1 MFGKKKNVAGMMG
14 AISSQPIEGMRF
26 AMNVDPLER
35 MEQRRKGRLMGVD
48 PKKTKRKKSLMGMYN
63 GR

>member
-1 MFGKKKNVAGMMG
+1 MYGSKKNVAGMMG
-14 AISSQPIEGMRF
+14 ALSSQPLQGMLF

-35 MEQRRKGRLMGVD
+35 MEQKRKGRLMGGD
-48 PKKTKRKKSLMGMYN
+48 PKKSKKKKSLMGMYN

>member
-1 MFGKKKNVAGMMG
+1 MG
-14 AISSQPIEGMRF
+14 ALSSQPLQGMRF

-35 MEQRRKGRLMGVD
+35 MEQRRKGRLMGGD

>member
-1 MFGKKKNVAGMMG
+1 MMG
-14 AISSQPIEGMRF
+14 ALSSQPLQGMRF

-35 MEQRRKGRLMGVD
+35 MEQKRKGRLMGGD
-48 PKKTKRKKSLMGMYN
+48 PKKSKKKKSLMGMYN